1 MVIMLAREDLFVFPH
16 DLIMFVLLNF
26 MGWVL
31 HFSYSVYRIDRVVL
45 MIVVIYWTV
54 NNGGDAKCED

>member
-1 MVIMLAREDLFVFPH
+1 MIMLAREDLFVFPH

-31 HFSYSVYRIDRVVL
+31 HFSYSVYRIDRVVAYR
-45 MIVVIYWTV
+45 IVDDS
-54 NNGGDAKCED
+54 GDLLDC